1 MVFVLKELRK
11 MRQTMK
17 KHSQRG
23 FTLMETLIAMSILA
37 VGILGLAAMLG
48 DSLAYMKGSQEDFI
62 AQQKAEEA
70 AEAIFTA
77 KYNSNATF
85 AQVSNFAVGNPAGLF
100 LPGPQALT
108 VPGPDGLVGSVND
121 GAAPLASIIT
131 PGPDK
136 ILGTPDDV
144 LVPLTNFTRTITITT
159 VVGKPNLKQVLITIN
174 YSTGR
179 WNRQYTLTTYVS
191 SF

>member
-1 MVFVLKELRK
+1 
-11 MRQTMK
+11 MRQTNK
-17 KHSQRG
+17 KNSQRG
-23 FTLMETLIAMSILA
+23 FTLMETLIAMIVLA

-48 DSLAYMKGSQEDFI
+48 DSLAYMKGSQDDFI

-77 KYNSNATF
+77 KYNANATF
-85 AQVSNFAVGNPAGLF
+85 AQVSNFGVGNPAGLF
-100 LPGPQALT
+100 LPGPLPLT

-121 GAAPLASIIT
+121 VGAPLASIIT

-136 ILGTPDDV
+136 ILGTADDV
-144 LVPLTNFTRTITITT
+144 LVPLGNFTRTIAITT

-174 YSTGR
+174 YTAGR
-179 WNRQYTLTTYVS
+179 WTRQYVLTTYVS

>member
-1 MVFVLKELRK
+1 
-11 MRQTMK
+11 MRQTRK
-17 KHSQRG
+17 RHSQRG
-23 FTLMETLIAMSILA
+23 FTLVETLIAMVVLG

-48 DSLAYMKGSQEDFI
+48 ASLAYMNGSQEDFV

-85 AQVSNFAVGNPAGLF
+85 AQVSNFSAGNPAGLF
-100 LPGPQALT
+100 LSGPQPLT

-136 ILGTPDDV
+136 ILGTLDDV
-144 LVPLTNFTRTITITT
+144 QIPLNNFTRTIAITT

-174 YSTGR
+174 YTAGGF
-179 WNRQYTLTTYVS
+179 NRVYTLTTYVS

>member
-1 MVFVLKELRK
+1 
-11 MRQTMK
+11 MRQTK
-17 KHSQRG
+17 KNSQRG
-23 FTLMETLIAMSILA
+23 FTLMETMIAMSILA

-48 DSLAYMKGSQEDFI
+48 DSLAYMKGSQDDFI

-77 KYNSNATF
+77 KYNANATF
-85 AQVSNFAVGNPAGLF
+85 AQVSNFGVGNPAGLF
-100 LPGPQALT
+100 LPGPLALT

-121 GAAPLASIIT
+121 TAAPLASIIM

-136 ILGTPDDV
+136 ILGTADDV
-144 LVPLTNFTRTITITT
+144 LVPLTNFKRTIAITT
-159 VVGKPNLKQVLITIN
+159 VVGKPNLKQVVITID
-174 YSTGR
+174 YTAGR
-179 WNRQYTLTTYVS
+179 WTRQYVLTTYVS